1 MTLLLV
7 KILVLL
13 LLSAMLGA
21 GLARWYLRR
30 RYEDVTVQYTS
41 WQSDW
46 ANWRRQLDRRFSET
60 HQGSDL
66 TPLLS
71 RLEHLENT
79 VHDARDVPPSLE
91 LDARLQS
98 IEEALRALLA
108 AHKVVRP

>member
-1 MTLLLV
+1 MTLLLI

-13 LLSAMLGA
+13 ALAAMLGA

-46 ANWRRQLDRRFSET
+46 ANWRRQLDRRLSEPA
-60 HQGSDL
+60 QASDL
-66 TPLLS
+66 APVMA
-71 RLEHLENT
+71 RLEQLENS
-79 VHDARDVPPSLE
+79 VRDARDVAPSLE